1 MMNWTRRALLGA
13 TLATLTSLPAAAQ
26 ETISAVVIDGYPDR
40 ALWVKEFTNF
50 FIPEVDRRLAENGNF
65 VMNWQENYGGS
76 IVKPKG
82 VLEGVELGLGDIGIV
97 TTIFHSSKLPS
108 QALSAVTPFVSSD
121 ARAVAQAVDEIAREF
136 PAMQN
141 EFAAQNQVYLATG
154 VVLNSY
160 QMFSTKEV
168 NAVSDL
174 KGFKVAG
181 AGMNLRYLEG
191 IQDAAGVRGG
201 LTDFYNMLQ
210 TGLVDA
216 GMLWPEAAATFKIS
230 EVAPYMLRADLGAVN
245 SKTITVN
252 KDYWDGL
259 PDEVKE
265 VLQAVAVDYRDHLAG
280 IAMDR
285 AAAAEEAYVA
295 AGGKIIEVSAED
307 RLAWAAAMPNIAQ
320 EWATTLNDKGEP
332 GSEMLAAYL
341 GKLQAAGFVG
351 VRDWSKQ

>member
-1 MMNWTRRALLGA
+1 
-13 TLATLTSLPAAAQ
+13 
-26 ETISAVVIDGYPDR
+26 
-40 ALWVKEFTNF
+40 
-50 FIPEVDRRLAENGNF
+50 
-65 VMNWQENYGGS
+65 
-76 IVKPKG
+76 
-82 VLEGVELGLGDIGIV
+82 
-97 TTIFHSSKLPS
+97 
-108 QALSAVTPFVSSD
+108 
-121 ARAVAQAVDEIAREF
+121 
-136 PAMQN
+136 
-141 EFAAQNQVYLATG
+141 
-154 VVLNSY
+154 
-160 QMFSTKEV
+160 
-168 NAVSDL
+168 
-174 KGFKVAG
+174 
-181 AGMNLRYLEG
+181 
-191 IQDAAGVRGG
+191 
-201 LTDFYNMLQ
+201 
-210 TGLVDA
+210 
-216 GMLWPEAAATFKIS
+216 MLWPEAAATFKIS

-341 GKLQAAGFVG
+341 DKLQAAGFVG